1 MEHIKAESLMQ
12 WLPFIHELIGTQSA
26 LALSDR
32 ENFIG
37 YFDGSEIHL
46 PIKVGDPVKEKSI
59 SGTAIRAG
67 YKVTKKIGREVYGVP
82 YMGVGIPLKNQSGQ
96 VIGALAAGIPLT
108 LQDDINNLTVRI
120 NKELETLEFS
130 TSNIAASSEEFAATV
145 TTLAS
150 NAEDIRVKMQVMDS
164 ITKLIREISDQT
176 NLLGLN
182 AAIESARAGEHGRG
196 FSVVAEEI
204 RKLAT
209 RTKDSVK
216 QINEEMK
223 KISDSV
229 GEIALNIQQIA
240 AASEE
245 QAAISGEV
253 GEATHGLKEDSQE
266 ILVLIKKL
274 MEKI

>member
-1 MEHIKAESLMQ
+1 MEYVTAESLMQ
-12 WLPFIHELIGTQSA
+12 WLPFIHELIGTQSV
-26 LALSDR
+26 LALSDK
-32 ENFIG
+32 EKFIG
-37 YFDGSEIHL
+37 YLDGSEIHL
-46 PIKVGDPVKEKSI
+46 PIKVGDAVKEGSI
-59 SGTAIRAG
+59 SGAAIRAG
-67 YKVTKKIGREVYGVP
+67 HKVTKKIGREVYGVP
-82 YMGVGIPLKNQSGQ
+82 YMGVGIPLKDQSGQ
-96 VIGALAAGIPLT
+96 TIGALAAGIPLT
-108 LQDDINNLTVRI
+108 LQDDINNLTVKI
-120 NKELETLEFS
+120 NKELETLDFS
-130 TSNIAASSEEFAATV
+130 TSNIAASSEEFAATI

-150 NAEDIRVKMQVMDS
+150 NADDIKSKMHVMDS
-164 ITKLIREISDQT
+164 ITKLIREISEQT

-266 ILVLIKKL
+266 ILHLIKKL
-274 MEKI
+274 IEKV

>member
-1 MEHIKAESLMQ
+1 
-12 WLPFIHELIGTQSA
+12 
-26 LALSDR
+26 
-32 ENFIG
+32 
-37 YFDGSEIHL
+37 
-46 PIKVGDPVKEKSI
+46 
-59 SGTAIRAG
+59 
-67 YKVTKKIGREVYGVP
+67 
-82 YMGVGIPLKNQSGQ
+82 
-96 VIGALAAGIPLT
+96 
-108 LQDDINNLTVRI
+108 
-120 NKELETLEFS
+120 
-130 TSNIAASSEEFAATV
+130 
-145 TTLAS
+145 
-150 NAEDIRVKMQVMDS
+150 MQVMDS

>member
-1 MEHIKAESLMQ
+1 MEYVTVESLMQ
-12 WLPFIHELIGTQSA
+12 WLPFIQELIGTESV
-26 LALSDR
+26 LALSDK
-32 ENFIG
+32 EKFIG
-37 YFDGSEIHL
+37 YLDGSEIHL
-46 PIKVGDPVKEKSI
+46 PIKVGDTVKEGSI

-67 YKVTKKIGREVYGVP
+67 HKVTKKIGREVYGVP

-96 VIGALAAGIPLT
+96 IIGALAAGISLT
-108 LQDDINNLTVRI
+108 LQDDINNLTVKI
-120 NKELETLEFS
+120 NKELETLDFS

-145 TTLAS
+145 NTLAS
-150 NAEDIRVKMQVMDS
+150 NADDIKSKMHVMDS
-164 ITKLIREISDQT
+164 ITKLIREISEQT

-223 KISDSV
+223 KISESV

-266 ILVLIKKL
+266 ILHLIKKL
-274 MEKI
+274 IEKV

>member
-1 MEHIKAESLMQ
+1 MEYVTAESLIQ
-12 WLPFIHELIGTQSA
+12 WLPFIHELIGTQSV
-26 LALSDR
+26 LALSDK
-32 ENFIG
+32 EKFIG
-37 YFDGSEIHL
+37 YLDGSEIHL
-46 PIKVGDPVKEKSI
+46 PIKVGDEVKEGSI
-59 SGTAIRAG
+59 SGAAIRAG
-67 YKVTKKIGREVYGVP
+67 HKVTKKIGREVYGVP

-96 VIGALAAGIPLT
+96 TIGALAAGISLT
-108 LQDDINNLTVRI
+108 LQDDINNLTVKI

-145 TTLAS
+145 TTLAA
-150 NAEDIRVKMQVMDS
+150 NADDIKSKMHVMDS

-182 AAIESARAGEHGRG
+182 EAIESARAGEHGRG

-223 KISDSV
+223 KISESV

-266 ILVLIKKL
+266 ILHLIKKL
-274 MEKI
+274 MERV

>member
-1 MEHIKAESLMQ
+1 MGNIDAKSLLY
-12 WLPFIHELIGTQSA
+12 WLPYIHDLLGAESA
-26 LALSDR
+26 LALSD
-32 ENFIG
+32 EEYFIG
-37 YFDGSEIHL
+37 YEDGTDLHL
-46 PIKVGDPVKEKSI
+46 PIKVGDLVKEGSI
-59 SGTAIRAG
+59 TATSMKAG
-67 YKVTKKIGREVYGVP
+67 CKVIKNIGREVYGIP
-82 YMGVGIPLKNQSGQ
+82 YMGVGIPLQDETGRI
-96 VIGALAAGIPLT
+96 IGALSAGIPVA
-108 LQDDINNLTVRI
+108 LQDGINELTVKI
-120 NKELETLEFS
+120 NKELETLELS

-145 TTLAS
+145 TTLAY
-150 NAEDIRVKMQVMDS
+150 NADDIKSKMNVMDS
-164 ITKLIREISDQT
+164 IMKLIREISDQT

-204 RKLAT
+204 RKLAN

-216 QINEEMK
+216 QINAEMK

-253 GEATHGLKEDSQE
+253 GEATHGLKEDSRE

-274 MEKI
+274 MERS